1 MRHFRRTTKEHT
13 RRAAAEEWQAAE
25 MESAKAQL
33 AREVINIKQ
42 CMRVSSLRAID
53 DAMIRISQ
61 IQVQL
66 AQAQVTERI
75 VTQYVDRVRIVREQ
89 ADAII
94 REVPV
99 YVPQSC
105 DPDGRLPAGWR
116 VLHDAA
122 ASGQPADPA
131 RTADAQPVA
140 PDAAAETV
148 ARNYLTCRET
158 AEQLTALQQWVREQ
172 AAVQP

>member
-1 MRHFRRTTKEHT
+1 MMGLILPPWAKWVALAALV
-13 RRAAAEEWQAAE
+13 AAADGWGYVRGASSVQAAWSE
-25 MESAKAQL
+25 ERINQSVAVVRIQ
-33 AREVINIKQ
+33 AR
-42 CMRVSSLRAID
+42 
-53 DAMIRISQ
+53 
-61 IQVQL
+61 
-66 AQAQVTERI
+66 QAQINERV
-75 VTQYVDRVRIVREQ
+75 VTQYVDRVRTVRE
-89 ADAII
+89 AGETIV

-99 YVPQSC
+99 YVPAQC
-105 DPDGRLPAGWR
+105 DADGRLPAGWR

-122 ASGQPADPA
+122 ASGQPADAA
-131 RTADAQPVA
+131 RAADAQPVA

>member
-1 MRHFRRTTKEHT
+1 MTKLLPPWVMWLALAALVV
-13 RRAAAEEWQAAE
+13 AAAGWGWVKGAASVQAEWNTERATQTIAVLRVEVKQAE
-25 MESAKAQL
+25 
-33 AREVINIKQ
+33 
-42 CMRVSSLRAID
+42 
-53 DAMIRISQ
+53 
-61 IQVQL
+61 
-66 AQAQVTERI
+66 VTERV

-89 ADAII
+89 ADAVI

-122 ASGQPADPA
+122 ASGGAADPA
-131 RTADAQPVA
+131 AIAHAQPVA
-140 PDAAAETV
+140 PDTAATTV
-148 ARNYLTCRET
+148 TRNYGTCRET
-158 AEQLTALQQWVREQ
+158 AEQLIALQQWVREQ

>member
-1 MRHFRRTTKEHT
+1 MTKLLPPWVMWLALAVLVAAATGWGWVKGAASVQAEWDAE
-13 RRAAAEEWQAAE
+13 RAAQTITV
-25 MESAKAQL
+25 L
-33 AREVINIKQ
+33 
-42 CMRVSSLRAID
+42 RVK
-53 DAMIRISQ
+53 
-61 IQVQL
+61 V
-66 AQAQVTERI
+66 AQAEVTERV

-89 ADAII
+89 ADAVI

-99 YVPQSC
+99 YVPAQC

-122 ASGQPADPA
+122 ASGGAADPA
-131 RTADAQPVA
+131 AIADAQPVA
-140 PDAAAETV
+140 PDAAAATV
-148 ARNYLTCRET
+148 ARNYGTCRET

>member
-1 MRHFRRTTKEHT
+1 MITAILSRALPPWAKLAALAALVAAVAGWGYVCGARSVQEKWEFAKLHQIANIAET
-13 RRAAAEEWQAAE
+13 RGQQA
-25 MESAKAQL
+25 K
-33 AREVINIKQ
+33 
-42 CMRVSSLRAID
+42 
-53 DAMIRISQ
+53 
-61 IQVQL
+61 
-66 AQAQVTERI
+66 VTERI
-75 VTQYVDRVRIVREQ
+75 VTQYVDRVRTVRE
-89 ADAII
+89 AGETIV

-99 YVPQSC
+99 YVPAQC
-105 DPDGRLPAGWR
+105 DADGHLPAGWR

>member
-1 MRHFRRTTKEHT
+1 MITAILS
-13 RRAAAEEWQAAE
+13 RALPPWAKLAALAALVAAVAGWGYVRGARSVQADWNAATAE
-25 MESAKAQL
+25 QSSVV
-33 AREVINIKQ
+33 ARV
-42 CMRVSSLRAID
+42 RV
-53 DAMIRISQ
+53 
-61 IQVQL
+61 
-66 AQAQVTERI
+66 AQALVTERV
-75 VTQYVDRVRIVREQ
+75 VTQYVDRVRTVRE
-89 ADAII
+89 AGETIV

-99 YVPQSC
+99 YVPAQC
-105 DPDGRLPAGWR
+105 DADGRLPAGWR

-131 RTADAQPVA
+131 RVADAQPVA
-140 PDAAAETV
+140 PDAAAATV

>member
-1 MRHFRRTTKEHT
+1 MTKLLPPWVMWLALGALVAAAAGWGWVKGAASVQAEWNAE
-13 RRAAAEEWQAAE
+13 RAAQTITV
-25 MESAKAQL
+25 L
-33 AREVINIKQ
+33 
-42 CMRVSSLRAID
+42 RVK
-53 DAMIRISQ
+53 
-61 IQVQL
+61 V
-66 AQAQVTERI
+66 AQAEVTERV
-75 VTQYVDRVRIVREQ
+75 VTRYVDRVRIVRET

-99 YVPQSC
+99 YVPAQC

-122 ASGQPADPA
+122 ASGGAADPA
-131 RTADAQPVA
+131 TVAHAQPVA

-148 ARNYLTCRET
+148 TRNYGTCRET

-172 AAVQP
+172 AALQP

>member
-1 MRHFRRTTKEHT
+1 MTKLLPPWVMWLALAILVAAATGWGWVKGAASVQAEWNAE
-13 RRAAAEEWQAAE
+13 RAAQTITV
-25 MESAKAQL
+25 L
-33 AREVINIKQ
+33 
-42 CMRVSSLRAID
+42 RVK
-53 DAMIRISQ
+53 
-61 IQVQL
+61 V
-66 AQAQVTERI
+66 AQAEVTERV
-75 VTQYVDRVRIVREQ
+75 VTQYVDRVRIVRET

-99 YVPQSC
+99 YVPAQC

-122 ASGQPADPA
+122 ASGGAADPA
-131 RTADAQPVA
+131 TVAHAQPVA

-148 ARNYLTCRET
+148 TRNYGTCRET

-172 AAVQP
+172 AALQP